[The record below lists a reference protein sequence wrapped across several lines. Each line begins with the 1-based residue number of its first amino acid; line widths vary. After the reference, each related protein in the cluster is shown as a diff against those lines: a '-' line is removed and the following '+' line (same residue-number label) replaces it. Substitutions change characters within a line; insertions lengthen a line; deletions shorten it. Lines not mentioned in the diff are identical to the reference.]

1 MDNKKATLQLGTEP
15 VGKLLWQYASPAI
28 VAMVASSLYNM
39 VDSIFIG
46 QGVGPMAISG
56 LAITFPFMNLSG
68 AIGAC
73 IGVGASTYLSVKLGQ
88 KDYSKALKILGTSTL
103 LKIITGIVFGALCL
117 IFLDPILR
125 FFGATDNTIPYAR
138 DYMQIILLGNVFTHL
153 YFGMNALLRAASK
166 PRHAMYATIFTV
178 VLNTLLDPLFIYTFG
193 MGIRGA
199 AVATVLSQ
207 TTAMCW
213 QIWIFSNPKELLHY
227 QRGIFK
233 FDLGIIKNI
242 LAIGV
247 SPLSM
252 NACACI
258 VVIFINTAL
267 VRHGGD
273 LSVGAYGIAN
283 RIGFIFF
290 MVVMGI
296 NQGMQPIAGYNYG
309 AEQYD
314 RMLRVLNYSMVAAT
328 CIMTVGWLVG
338 ELMPKACA
346 RLFTTDEQ
354 LREVAERCN
363 VFGRVTPAQ
372 KKKLVLALKENGHK
386 VAMTGDGVNDV
397 LALKEAD
404 CSVAMASGSEAARNV
419 SQLVLV
425 NNDFG
430 AMPHVVAEGR
440 RTINN
445 IERSSSLYL
454 VKTIYSILLAVFFIF
469 STLSYPFQPIQLSL
483 ISTITVAF
491 PSFVLALQ
499 PNKNIVR
506 GNFTFNIIARAAPAA
521 FCVVLNVILVT
532 SLSGVFGIS
541 QQELSTVAV
550 CLTALICLM
559 LIVRL
564 SIPFN
569 ALRTVMLVFSITG
582 MLIAILFFSEFFML
596 VPLQFGAAVML
607 LVCATLAAILFNLL
621 YNVADHYIETFK
633 RKK

>member
-103 LKIITGIVFGALCL
+103 LKIITGILFGALCL

-207 TTAMCW
+207 TVAMCW

-309 AEQYD
+309 AEKYD

-354 LREVAERCN
+354 LIDIAARGIRINMILFPMIGSQAVITNFFQSIGMAKISIFLSLSRQMIYLLPLLVILPPLMGVDGVWWALPISDALAFVTTWIIMIRYMRNFKRQHKER
-363 VFGRVTPAQ
+363 V
-372 KKKLVLALKENGHK
+372 ENG
-386 VAMTGDGVNDV
+386 
-397 LALKEAD
+397 
-404 CSVAMASGSEAARNV
+404 R
-419 SQLVLV
+419 QQQ
-425 NNDFG
+425 
-430 AMPHVVAEGR
+430 AE
-440 RTINN
+440 
-445 IERSSSLYL
+445 
-454 VKTIYSILLAVFFIF
+454 
-469 STLSYPFQPIQLSL
+469 
-483 ISTITVAF
+483 
-491 PSFVLALQ
+491 
-499 PNKNIVR
+499 
-506 GNFTFNIIARAAPAA
+506 
-521 FCVVLNVILVT
+521 
-532 SLSGVFGIS
+532 
-541 QQELSTVAV
+541 
-550 CLTALICLM
+550 
-559 LIVRL
+559 
-564 SIPFN
+564 
-569 ALRTVMLVFSITG
+569 
-582 MLIAILFFSEFFML
+582 
-596 VPLQFGAAVML
+596 
-607 LVCATLAAILFNLL
+607 
-621 YNVADHYIETFK
+621 
-633 RKK
+633 